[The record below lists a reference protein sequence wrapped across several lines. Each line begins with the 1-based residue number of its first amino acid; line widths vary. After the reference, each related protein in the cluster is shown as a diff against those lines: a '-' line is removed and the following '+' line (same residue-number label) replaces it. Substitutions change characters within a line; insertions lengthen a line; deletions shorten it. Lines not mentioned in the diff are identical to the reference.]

1 MTMNMKRTMI
11 LLPADTHKRL
21 RHLAVE
27 RETSLGQV
35 VREAVEELIRE
46 DWEDIARAE
55 EALKTF
61 KPGTG
66 TPYEA
71 YRSRRLR
78 GSAGAR

>member
-1 MTMNMKRTMI
+1 MNMKRTMI

-21 RHLAVE
+21 KHLAVE
-27 RETSLGQV
+27 REISLGQV
-35 VREAVEELIRE
+35 VREAVEGLMRE
-46 DWEDIARAE
+46 DRADIARAE
-55 EALKTF
+55 EVLKSF

-78 GSAGAR
+78 RSAGAR